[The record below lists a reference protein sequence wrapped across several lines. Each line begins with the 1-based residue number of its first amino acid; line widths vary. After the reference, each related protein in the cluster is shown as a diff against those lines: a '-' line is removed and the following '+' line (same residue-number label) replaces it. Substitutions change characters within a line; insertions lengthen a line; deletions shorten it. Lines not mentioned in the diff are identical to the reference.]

1 MEIRLYI
8 IHHVD
13 VCFVS
18 KRQITLMFGKKLI
31 IKMILTCHSPFSL
44 SLHSTVNNYCSLCSF
59 FCECLTLMQIKQL
72 VHYIIYCLRV
82 DISDNER
89 EAFLFAV
96 LALPALVYSCVQANE
111 TT

>member
-1 MEIRLYI
+1 MLCFKNANYI
-8 IHHVD
+8 YFWQKVAYKD
-13 VCFVS
+13 DTTMYC
-18 KRQITLMFGKKLI
+18 
-31 IKMILTCHSPFSL
+31 PFSM
-44 SLHSTVNNYCSLCSF
+44 SVHSTVNNYCSLCLF
-59 FCECLTLMQIKQL
+59 CCECLTFMQIKQL

-96 LALPALVYSCVQANE
+96 LALPALVYCCVQANE